1 MESFVAEMW
10 TWARLTALHFLLMF
24 WWLWL
29 GALLLTA
36 LAEAFWAEGLRRRL
50 LERPNDGWR
59 TTWRAVQLG
68 VSSPPSRSRI
78 FDQAEDL
85 LALGVSRAGVLA
97 YLVSAQSLLVW
108 LLFLIVA
115 LNGPQ
120 LVLGQVVAVAVLLL
134 GLERSARGLPDELR
148 ERARQRAAGTGAGSV
163 AEERSPNARSGRAV
177 RRVASSVGGQVVS
190 LAWPLLYGLVGV
202 GFFLALGQSEAYVS
216 LQGTRG
222 PVAQIGNALVG
233 LPVAFVTAAP
243 LVGNALFAAG
253 LWKPE
258 FVTYA
263 GLQAFYLGTLVMPFV
278 LPRYRGLF
286 GAELGRR
293 IVGRLVAGILVGA
306 LAATAWWWG
315 LDALA
320 GLLGVRD
327 AVEAFLG
334 STLRPNDVPW
344 FHHWFAPGI

>member
-1 MESFVAEMW
+1 METFVAEMW

-29 GALLLTA
+29 GALVLTA

-68 VSSPPSRSRI
+68 VLSPPSRSRI
-78 FDQAEDL
+78 FDHAEDL
-85 LALGVSRAGVLA
+85 LALGVSREGVLA

-108 LLFLIVA
+108 LLLLIVA

-120 LVLGQVVAVAVLLL
+120 PVLGQVVAVAVLLL
-134 GLERSARGLPDELR
+134 GLGRFARRSSDDLWKK
-148 ERARQRAAGTGAGSV
+148 ARQRAAGTGDGSPT
-163 AEERSPNARSGRAV
+163 EEASPSARPGPALS
-177 RRVASSVGGQVVS
+177 RVAGSVGGQVVS

-233 LPVAFVTAAP
+233 LIVAFVTAAP
-243 LVGNALFAAG
+243 LVGNALFGAG

-263 GLQAFYLGTLVMPFV
+263 GLEAFYLSTLVMPFV
-278 LPRYRGLF
+278 LPRYRALF

-293 IVGRLVAGILVGA
+293 IVGRLVVGIFVGA

-315 LDALA
+315 LDGLA
-320 GLLGVRD
+320 GLLGVR
-327 AVEAFLG
+327 EPIQEFLG

-344 FHHWFAPGI
+344 FHHWFAPDI